1 MDQFKKIEL
10 AEIRQ
15 ERKGIPK
22 NIPIKKRPS
31 GALLRENFLKIKR
44 RIEKTGNPIRLAKI
58 SGARFSRAKGLKSGL
73 VSWLKLR
80 MWMSKNLIPESK
92 PSKMATPIEYAEDV
106 LLPKNSVRRRKT
118 IRHPKRK
125 IVSKETR

>member
-15 ERKGIPK
+15 ERKGMPK

-31 GALLRENFLKIKR
+31 GALLRENFLKIKS

-58 SGARFSRAKGLKSGL
+58 SGARFSRANGLKSGL

-92 PSKMATPIEYAEDV
+92 PSKMATPME
-106 LLPKNSVRRRKT
+106 
-118 IRHPKRK
+118 
-125 IVSKETR
+125 